1 MKVFP
6 LERNPAAVRWRSGRE
21 EEEEEEE
28 EVSGFVSRAWKK

>member
-21 EEEEEEE
+21 EEEEEE
-28 EVSGFVSRAWKK
+28 VSGFVSRAWKK